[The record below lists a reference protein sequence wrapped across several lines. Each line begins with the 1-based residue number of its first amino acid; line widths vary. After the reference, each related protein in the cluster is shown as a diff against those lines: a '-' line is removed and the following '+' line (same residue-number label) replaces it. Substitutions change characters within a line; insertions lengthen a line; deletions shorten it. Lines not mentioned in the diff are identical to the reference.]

1 MDTILIVEDE
11 ENIRGFLSVNL
22 KRSGFHV
29 LQAANGEDGVEMA
42 KNHQDIAVIL
52 LDIMLPGMD
61 GYEVCSLIR
70 AVNTKVG
77 IIMLTAKTQET
88 DKVQG
93 LLDGADDYVTKP
105 FSPNELIARIQS
117 LLRRIKNEQSNEPAA
132 DDMILDIRRKL
143 VQKNGEMIELTPTEA
158 ALLAYFIQAEG
169 MPISRNDLLDEVW
182 GIHFAGDPKI
192 VDVNIRRLRQKIED
206 TPSDPRLIETI
217 WGYGYCWKGKGS
229 TINEY

>member
-11 ENIRGFLSVNL
+11 ENIRGFLHVNL
-22 KRSGFHV
+22 KRSGFNV

-42 KNHQDIAVIL
+42 KKHQDIAVIL
-52 LDIMLPGMD
+52 LDIMLPGID

-88 DKVQG
+88 DKIQG

-182 GIHFAGDPKI
+182 GFQFAGDPKI

-206 TPSDPRLIETI
+206 NPSDPRLIETI

-229 TINEY
+229 MNEY